1 MKDYDGKIIWII
13 GASSGIGHAL
23 AIEMD
28 GRGATLILSSRS
40 EEKLEALNTDLGNRH
55 RVYPLDVA
63 NADAV
68 QMAANELFKSKVNS
82 VVFMAGIY
90 QPAKLSA
97 LDLQDCRDILATN
110 LGGAFNLIA
119 ALLPHHPAQIVLCAS
134 VVGYRGLPNA
144 QPYGAAKAGLINLA
158 ESLRAEM
165 RDTSVDV
172 RLINPGFVRTP
183 MTAKNKFPMP
193 MMIEP
198 QEAAKAIA
206 DGLLGPSFEIHFPKR
221 FTWLLKLARFI
232 PDRLYFA
239 LVPR

>member
-1 MKDYDGKIIWII
+1 MSDYAGKIIWII

-28 GRGATLILSSRS
+28 RRGAKLILSARNK
-40 EEKLEALNTDLGNRH
+40 ERLHALNADLSGRHLVFAVDVTNAEGVEKAATDIFRSN
-55 RVYPLDVA
+55 VD
-63 NADAV
+63 
-68 QMAANELFKSKVNS
+68 S
-82 VVFMAGIY
+82 VVFLAGVY
-90 QPAKLSA
+90 QPSALSN
-97 LDLQDCRDILATN
+97 LDLQVCRDILATN

-119 ALLPHHPAQIVLCAS
+119 AVLPHHPAQIALCAS

-144 QPYGAAKAGLINLA
+144 QPYGAAKAGLINLT

-165 RDTSVDV
+165 RDKGIDI

-198 QEAAKAIA
+198 QEAARAIA
-206 DGLLGPSFEIHFPKR
+206 DGLLERAFEIHFPKR

-232 PDRLYFA
+232 PHRLYFA